1 MCFGNILVIIRSKK
15 LKLYKLNIINLNKMY
30 MLLKKNNF
38 YLKKIIRFLR
48 LFFKFRMFLFFFIIG
63 YFIIRFC

>member
-30 MLLKKNNF
+30 MLLKK
-38 YLKKIIRFLR
+38 K
-48 LFFKFRMFLFFFIIG
+48 
-63 YFIIRFC
+63 